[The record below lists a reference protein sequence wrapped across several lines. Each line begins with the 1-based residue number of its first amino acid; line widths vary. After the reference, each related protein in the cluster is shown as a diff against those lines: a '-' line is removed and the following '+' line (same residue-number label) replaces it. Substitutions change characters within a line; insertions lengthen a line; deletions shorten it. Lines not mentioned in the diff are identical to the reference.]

1 MNAWGFVK
9 EYQMQLFPQECV
21 SICFTFLEPL
31 KTKIILKEN
40 DVTEII
46 PVDKGWNELH
56 TVSLNESNDLF
67 SVIGVK
73 SSV

>member
-1 MNAWGFVK
+1 MHF
-9 EYQMQLFPQECV
+9 FPQECV
-21 SICFTFLEPL
+21 SICFTFLAPL
-31 KTKIILKEN
+31 TTKIILKEN

-46 PVDKGWNELH
+46 TVDKGWNELY